1 MGFRERQCTVA
12 VAAVLLTGAW
22 VSSASASTVAVD
34 GDAVVYKAGDGEA
47 NDLTVR
53 DDVGGST
60 FTDAGATIEPGAGC
74 AALPSGAVACAPG
87 PALLTVAVGD
97 RADSVDADTNFFV
110 EIRVTGGIGDDTL
123 HSGSASGRLHE
134 VDGGSGD
141 DTIATAVN
149 LIGTQVDDGGPG
161 DDSVWAQGGGF
172 GNLTG
177 GSGDDSLRYTQ
188 RSPGQTP
195 ELMDGGSG
203 TDLYWWEGPDPF
215 DDQFPARALAAGD
228 GFDTLKIDLGPFGP
242 APSST
247 SRPATTA
254 SPASSARTSTTCCWV
269 TAARTSSR
277 AAAATTRSIR
287 AAAST
292 SSTAARAT
300 TRSPCATACRTSPPA
315 AMGPTACA
323 PTRARSTMSAR
334 AARRWCGRHA
344 DPWRAGSGRARRGR

>member
-228 GFDTLKIDLGPFGP
+228 GFDT
-242 APSST
+242 
-247 SRPATTA
+247 
-254 SPASSARTSTTCCWV
+254 
-269 TAARTSSR
+269 
-277 AAAATTRSIR
+277 
-287 AAAST
+287 
-292 SSTAARAT
+292 
-300 TRSPCATACRTSPPA
+300 
-315 AMGPTACA
+315 
-323 PTRARSTMSAR
+323 
-334 AARRWCGRHA
+334 
-344 DPWRAGSGRARRGR
+344 

>member
-242 APSST
+242 GATVDIATCHHCVDRVIGSDLDDVLLGD
-247 SRPATTA
+247 SRTNILQGRGGNDTIDPRGGLDVVDGGTGDDTVALRDRLPDVATCGDGADSVRADARPLDHVGKSCETVVR
-254 SPASSARTSTTCCWV
+254 SAR
-269 TAARTSSR
+269 
-277 AAAATTRSIR
+277 
-287 AAAST
+287 
-292 SSTAARAT
+292 
-300 TRSPCATACRTSPPA
+300 
-315 AMGPTACA
+315 
-323 PTRARSTMSAR
+323 
-334 AARRWCGRHA
+334 
-344 DPWRAGSGRARRGR
+344 